1 MGSEKKVSFPYRGEN
16 VEGIIKRLNQKTVTV
31 IVNDQILFRVPYQLL
46 TPKIKPPL
54 KKNMKKNSYTNKE
67 WTKEQ
72 NRDYKKSNNTEIN
85 LPSKNTLISF
95 QATVKMLAKALINED
110 NITIK
115 QYSNNIIEELNT
127 EYKLPTLPV
136 FTGGK
141 RRLTR
146 SGNQYYG
153 VHRTRGRENKHSSI
167 SVYSRTAK
175 TQKCV
180 APKTF
185 LRTLIHEWGHHYD
198 RYKLK
203 LSSTYHT
210 KGFYERVNLIYNEL
224 KRPLEKN

>member
-1 MGSEKKVSFPYRGEN
+1 MDSEKKVSFPYRGEHI
-16 VEGIIKRLNQKTVTV
+16 EGIIKRLNQKTVTV
-31 IVNDQILFRVPYQLL
+31 IVNNQILFRVPYQLL

-54 KKNMKKNSYTNKE
+54 KKNAYTNKK

-72 NRDYKKSNNTEIN
+72 NRDYKKSNNTEIF
-85 LPSKNTLISF
+85 LPSKNKLISLK
-95 QATVKMLAKALINED
+95 TIVKMLANALRNGD

-127 EYKLPTLPV
+127 EYKLPALPV

-146 SGNQYYG
+146 SGNQYFG
-153 VHRTRGRENKHSSI
+153 VHRTRGGENKQSSI

-175 TQKCV
+175 TQKYV

-185 LRTLIHEWGHHYD
+185 LRTLIHEFLHHFD

-224 KRPLEKN
+224 KKPLEKN